1 MTRQGEES
9 VDVRESSN
17 FWLRYGWLVMVFATL
32 VGIFLRN
39 TQRGFETYDMVYDFT
54 PWYKHLQANGGF
66 AGIATVQSDYPV
78 TYLYILTFLTYL
90 PGSAIAK
97 IKVVTALFEIFA
109 GIAIYFYVKKLY
121 PTPAKRHLPVLAYL
135 CFYFLPSVI
144 LNGAVWG
151 QVDIIYTFFLLACL
165 FFLASE
171 KFTLAFIAYGFA
183 FAFKLQAIFFL
194 PFLGIYF
201 LKIRK
206 FSFTQFLWIPVVL
219 LITSLPAIFLGR
231 PAEKVFSTYIGQI
244 GSYPR
249 TVFNFGNIYNFFP
262 DDYARFALP
271 GVILTL
277 LLLFAG
283 LIAVLCS
290 RKLTMSPSNLPDFAV
305 LSILICTSFLPGM
318 HERYMFAAVVIA
330 VLYLFAHPRYFYI
343 PLLLWLIEPNAY
355 LIVLWGIRPPI
366 DYRISALLLLLVIG
380 LIITN
385 LINSKPQRAVVSET
399 DLGFS

>member
-1 MTRQGEES
+1 MNLSKNTNSARAN
-9 VDVRESSN
+9 SN
-17 FWLRYGWLVMVFATL
+17 FWVSYGWLVMVIATL
-32 VGIFLRN
+32 VGLYLRN

-66 AGIATVQSDYPV
+66 VGIATVHTDYPV
-78 TYLYILTFLTYL
+78 TYLYILAVLSYL
-90 PGSAIAK
+90 PASAIAK
-97 IKVVTALFEIFA
+97 IKVVTAVFEIFA
-109 GIAIYFYVKKLY
+109 GIVVYFYVKNIF
-121 PTPAKRHLPVLAYL
+121 PRPEKRYLAVLAYL

-151 QVDIIYTFFLLACL
+151 QVDIIYTCFLLICL
-165 FFLASE
+165 YFLAIE
-171 KFTLAFIAYGFA
+171 KFDLAFLAYGFA

-194 PFLGIYF
+194 PFLGMHF
-201 LKIRK
+201 LKTRK
-206 FSFTQFLWIPVVL
+206 YSFTQVLWIPLVL
-219 LITSLPAIFLGR
+219 IVTALPAILLGR
-231 PAEKVFSTYIGQI
+231 PAEEVFGVYLGQI

-249 TVFNFGNIYNFFP
+249 TVFNFGNIYNFLP
-262 DDYARFALP
+262 DNYALYALP
-271 GVILTL
+271 GVFLTL
-277 LLLFAG
+277 FLLLVG
-283 LIAVLCS
+283 LFIVLRS
-290 RKLTMSPSNLPDFAV
+290 RKLKLSPNNLPDFAL
-305 LSILICTSFLPGM
+305 LSILICVSFLPGM

-330 VLYLFAHPRYFYI
+330 VLYLFAHPRNFYI

-385 LINSKPQRAVVSET
+385 LVKSKSERAVDSEP